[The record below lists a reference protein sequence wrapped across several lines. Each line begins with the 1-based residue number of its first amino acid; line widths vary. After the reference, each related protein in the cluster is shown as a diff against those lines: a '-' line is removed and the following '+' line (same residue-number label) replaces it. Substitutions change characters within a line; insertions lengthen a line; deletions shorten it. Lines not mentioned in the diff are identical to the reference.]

1 MNQRQKRSLAAILVL
16 VVALIVTGCV
26 SQTTYEDASNIIEP
40 KTVGEIMKASN
51 VIVVDARDSESFE
64 RGHLDGAINL
74 PPSLLTIS
82 EPVGGLVAS
91 KEVFEQVMADHG
103 IGNESSVFVY
113 DDKGGVYA
121 SRLWWVMKLYGHED
135 VRVINQ
141 GGARGLELSGLSMSA
156 ANPVIIPATYV
167 AKNADSTMLASLDE
181 VMAIANGES
190 NARLIDVR
198 SRAEFDEGAIPG
210 AKLYAHTEN
219 LYPDGSFKS
228 GRTIELNYKDLG
240 FEKDDEIVLYCKS
253 SFRATQT
260 AALLLEAGYSNVR
273 VYDGAW
279 LEWQNQGMP
288 SEEKTPEVVPTEQ
301 DAS

>member
-1 MNQRQKRSLAAILVL
+1 MNQRQKRSLAAVLVL

-26 SQTTYEDASNIIEP
+26 SQTTYEGAGNIVEP
-40 KTVGEIMKASN
+40 KTVGEMMSSSD
-51 VIVVDARDSESFE
+51 VVVVDARDPESFE
-64 RGHLDGAINL
+64 RGHLDGAISL

-91 KEVFEQVMADHG
+91 KEAFEKVMADHG
-103 IGNESSVFVY
+103 IANESTVFVY

-141 GGARGLELSGLSMSA
+141 GARGLELAGLVMSA
-156 ANPVIIPATYV
+156 AKPVVTPATYV
-167 AKNADSTMLASLDE
+167 AQDADSTMLASLDE
-181 VMAIANGES
+181 VMAIGSGDS

-240 FEKDDEIVLYCKS
+240 FAKDDEIILYCKS

-260 AALLLEAGYSNVR
+260 AALLLEAGYSNVK

-288 SEEKTPEVVPTEQ
+288 SEEKSPEVAPTDQ

>member
-1 MNQRQKRSLAAILVL
+1 MNQKWIRSLAVVLVL
-16 VVALIVTGCV
+16 VMVLVAAGCA
-26 SQTTYEDASNIIEP
+26 SQTTYTGASNIIEA
-40 KTVGEIMKASN
+40 KEVGQLLN
-51 VIVVDARDSESFE
+51 VSGNVVIDARDLESYE

-74 PPSLLTIS
+74 PPSLITVS

-91 KEVFEQVMADHG
+91 KEAFEKTMSGFGIANDDTVM
-103 IGNESSVFVY
+103 IY

-121 SRLWWVMKLYGHED
+121 SRVWWVMKLYGHED

-141 GGARGLELSGLSMSA
+141 GAKGLEKAGLAMSA
-156 ANPVIIPATYV
+156 DTPQPDSVEYV
-167 AKNADSTMLASLDE
+167 AKDVNASLIASLEE
-181 VMAIANGES
+181 VKAVANGES
-190 NARLIDVR
+190 MAKLLDVR
-198 SRAEFDEGAIPG
+198 SRAEFDEGAIPS

-219 LYPDGSFKS
+219 LYSDGSFKS

-240 FEKDDEIVLYCKS
+240 FEKDDEIILYCKS

-260 AALLLEAGYSNVR
+260 AALLLEAGYSNIK

-288 SEEKTPEVVPTEQ
+288 SAEKAPEVVPSEQ

>member
-1 MNQRQKRSLAAILVL
+1 MNQRQKRSLAAVLVL
-16 VVALIVTGCV
+16 VVALVVTGCV
-26 SQTTYEDASNIIEP
+26 SQTTYEGASNIVEP
-40 KTVGEIMKASN
+40 KTVGEMMNGSTAV
-51 VIVVDARDSESFE
+51 VIDARDPESYE

-82 EPVGGLVAS
+82 EPVGGLVTS
-91 KEVFEQVMADHG
+91 KEAFESVMSENG
-103 IGNESSVFVY
+103 ITNDDTVMIY

-121 SRLWWVMKLYGHED
+121 SRVWWVMKLYGHED

-141 GGARGLELSGLSMSA
+141 GARGLELEGLAMSA
-156 ANPVIIPATYV
+156 AAPERAASSYT
-167 AKNADSTMLASLDE
+167 AKDADPSMLASLEE
-181 VMAIANGES
+181 VKAAANGES
-190 NARLIDVR
+190 TARIIDVR
-198 SRAEFDEGAIPG
+198 SRAEFDEGAIPS

-219 LYPDGSFKS
+219 LYSDGSFKS

-240 FEKDDEIVLYCKS
+240 FKKDDEIILYCKS

-260 AALLLEAGYSNVR
+260 AALLVEAGYSNVK

-288 SEEKTPEVVPTEQ
+288 SEEKTPEVAPTEQ